1 MRAGENAIF
10 DLHEIHFT
18 HTLYQLHWTVIIENF
33 DFDSQVN
40 LLERNHLMMIEAED
54 EPMSEKME
62 LPMEQGI
69 NDNNDDDEAAA
80 ATVHYCRRRRQ

>member
-18 HTLYQLHWTVIIENF
+18 HTLYQLRWTVIVENF

-54 EPMSEKME
+54 EPLNEKKNE
-62 LPMEQGI
+62 LPME
-69 NDNNDDDEAAA
+69 
-80 ATVHYCRRRRQ
+80 